1 MSIERRRRS
10 NGRTVYVVRWY
21 ESGRGSTKRKRT
33 FDRRRDAELFEASIR
48 RARQLGQLASEVIG
62 SNATLEEFLV
72 EWWDTYA
79 ATHLRPN
86 TLATYTTLLDKWIV
100 PYLGRKRLREIT
112 RETIDNYAARLRV
125 DGAGAPTIN
134 RALGVLQGVFHR
146 AVEWRRLAWNP
157 VVGVRRVAH
166 SRAETIDAR
175 TPETIE
181 AIHARLDSQNAALVS
196 VLAYEGLRPAEAYA
210 LVWGDVI
217 DDRGKPRKHL
227 RVERAI
233 SGDEVSTTKSQRGRE
248 PELFKPVARE
258 LVELYLARGRPH
270 PATLVFPDSQGGHLR
285 RQNWRRRVWIPALE
299 RAGVPYFRSY
309 DLRHT
314 CATLLLYEG
323 RTLNEVAEHLGHAD
337 AGFTARTYAHVMRD
351 ASKRRRITISEAIRT
366 GRTAARRRPL
376 VDPSRAE
383 PPIPPR
389 RSGKKSLEIE
399 RADARTRTGDPF
411 ITSEVLYQL
420 SYVGAMA
427 QPYRPARHIGGRRP
441 PSWQQKRRSW
451 QQRRPW
457 APREVGKGEVGE
469 GLPY

>member
-1 MSIERRRRS
+1 MPSGYGRRRMSIERRRRS
-10 NGRTVYVVRWY
+10 DGRTVYVVRWY
-21 ESGRGSTKRKRT
+21 ESGRRGSSKRKRT

-112 RETIDNYAARLRV
+112 RETIDNYAARIRV

-134 RALGVLQGVFHR
+134 RALGVLQGIFHR

-175 TPETIE
+175 TPETVE
-181 AIHARLDSQNAALVS
+181 AIRVGLDPQNAALVS

-210 LVWGDVI
+210 LAWDDVI
-217 DDRGKPRKHL
+217 DDRGKPRKRL
-227 RVERAI
+227 RVERAM
-233 SGDEVSTTKSQRGRE
+233 SGEEVSTTKSQRGRE
-248 PELFKPVARE
+248 PELFRPVARE
-258 LVELYLARGRPH
+258 LVELYLARGRPD
-270 PATLVFPDSQGGHLR
+270 PSALVFPDSQGGHLR

-323 RTLNEVAEHLGHAD
+323 RTINEVAEHLGHTD
-337 AGFTARTYAHVMRD
+337 PGLTARTYAHVMCD
-351 ASKRRRITISEAIRT
+351 AARRRRITISEAIRT
-366 GRTAARRRPL
+366 GRAAAARRPL
-376 VDPSRAE
+376 VDPSPARPATRT
-383 PPIPPR
+383 R
-389 RSGKKSLEIE
+389 RPTKKSLQIE
-399 RADARTRTGDPF
+399 RADARIRTADPF

-420 SYVGAMA
+420 SYVG
-427 QPYRPARHIGGRRP
+427 R
-441 PSWQQKRRSW
+441 
-451 QQRRPW
+451 
-457 APREVGKGEVGE
+457 
-469 GLPY
+469 GLQL